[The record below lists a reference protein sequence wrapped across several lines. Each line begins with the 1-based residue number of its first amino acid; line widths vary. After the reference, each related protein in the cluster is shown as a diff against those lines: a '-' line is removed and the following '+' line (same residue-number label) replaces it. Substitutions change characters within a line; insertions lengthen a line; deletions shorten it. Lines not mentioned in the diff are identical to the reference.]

1 MLFSRPNEQ
10 SSQRRGRLVAAS
22 AAALCWAIFIVVL
35 YKCERQSLIVQFW
48 AFWTVQGVG
57 CGKRIEMFPFT
68 VF

>member
-1 MLFSRPNEQ
+1 MTIQ
-10 SSQRRGRLVAAS
+10 DKIGAS
-22 AAALCWAIFIVVL
+22 EC
-35 YKCERQSLIVQFW
+35 KRQSLIVQFW